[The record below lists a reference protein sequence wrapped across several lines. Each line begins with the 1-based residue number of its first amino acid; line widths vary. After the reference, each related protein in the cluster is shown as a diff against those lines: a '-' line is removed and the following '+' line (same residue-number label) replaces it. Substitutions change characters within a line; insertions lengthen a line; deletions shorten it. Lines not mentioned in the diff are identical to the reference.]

1 MNGNKPNRLLAVL
14 ARIIA
19 LGVAI
24 AGFGLVTSTVAGAD
38 PSDSTWAKLR
48 NCESSGNYGVVSN
61 SGTYRGAY
69 QFDTSTWRSVGGT
82 GLPERAS
89 KSEQDFRAL
98 YLYRMRGWQPW
109 ECAGILGLRNDS
121 DAATGRVPSRPST
134 SGGHS
139 STPAGEPKWDG
150 HVYAQGD
157 CSPSLRTFQLRLN
170 KIGAKHKFQGTG
182 CYQQMTKKA
191 VVALQKANHIKA
203 SGRLGPKTW
212 HAAWNGKRI

>member
-1 MNGNKPNRLLAVL
+1 MNARKPHRLLAVL

-19 LGVAI
+19 LGVAV
-24 AGFGLVTSTVAGAD
+24 AGFGLVTSSVAGAD
-38 PSDSTWAKLR
+38 PSASTWAKLR
-48 NCESSGNYGVVSN
+48 QCESSGNYRVVSD

-69 QFDTSTWRSVGGT
+69 QFDTSTWQSVGGT
-82 GLPERAS
+82 GSPERAS

-98 YLYRMRGWQPW
+98 YLYRMRGLQPW

-121 DAATGRVPSRPST
+121 DARTGRAPSPGSPSQAP
-134 SGGHS
+134 SGK
-139 STPAGEPKWDG
+139 PKWDG

-157 CSPSLRTFQLRLN
+157 CSPSLKTFQLRMN
-170 KIGAKHKFQGTG
+170 QIGSKYKFQGTG
-182 CYQQMTKKA
+182 CYQQMTKQA